1 MVALST
7 SKITNS
13 EKAIYF
19 LTFMPCSKN
28 KVICYSHVEMVEK
41 ETGEGAKA
49 PLRPLA
55 LYYEHIMNIMFQ
67 L

>member
-1 MVALST
+1 MVG
-7 SKITNS
+7 
-13 EKAIYF
+13 
-19 LTFMPCSKN
+19 
-28 KVICYSHVEMVEK
+28 K
-41 ETGEGAKA
+41 ETEEGAKA